1 MSGTMTDD
9 RTPAA
14 PPGEPAEPGE
24 PDAGAAV
31 TAAAVIVAAGR
42 GARAG
47 GDVPKQYATIGGEPV
62 LRRTVGAFAA
72 HPAVSDVVT
81 VIHPDDSALARQAVG
96 PAPVHFVAGGA
107 SRQESV
113 YNGLKFLDTMN
124 PEFVL
129 VHDAARP
136 FVTAEIIGRC
146 LDSARRHGAAAA
158 GIPIADTVKRTDGA
172 GVVTG
177 TVARDRLWRA
187 QTPQAFRYR
196 DLLAAHEAAAGDA
209 LTDDAAVAEAAGF
222 FAVMSPGS
230 EDNFKITTA
239 EDLARADRMARAA
252 MPRVTVVGH
261 GFDVHAF
268 GPGDHIVL
276 CGVRIGHSHG
286 LVGHSDAD
294 AALHALT
301 DALLGALGAGDIGQ
315 HFPDSDPLWRGAAS
329 DRFLRHA
336 LDLVAGA
343 EGRLVNLDLTLVC
356 ERPKLAP
363 HYDAMKRRL
372 SDLTGLPPARV
383 GLKAT
388 TTERL
393 GFTGRG
399 EGIAAQAAVSVD
411 LPDTV

>member
-14 PPGEPAEPGE
+14 PGEPGAC
-24 PDAGAAV
+24 AAV
-31 TAAAVIVAAGR
+31 IVAAVIVAAGR
-42 GARAG
+42 GVRAG
-47 GDVPKQYATIGGEPV
+47 GGLPKQYARIGGEPV
-62 LRRTVGAFAA
+62 LRRTVRVFAA
-72 HPAVSDVVT
+72 HPAVSAVVA
-81 VIHPDDSALARQAVG
+81 VIHPDDGALARQAAGAASVR
-96 PAPVHFVAGGA
+96 FVSGGA
-107 SRQESV
+107 SRQDSV
-113 YNGLKFLDTMN
+113 YNGLKVLDN
-124 PEFVL
+124 LDPDFVL

-136 FVTAEIIGRC
+136 FVTEEIIDRC
-146 LDSARRHGAAAA
+146 LDAARRCGAAAA
-158 GIPIADTVKRTDGA
+158 GVPMADTVKSTDGE

-196 DLLAAHEAAAGDA
+196 DLLAAHEAAAGQA
-209 LTDDAAVAEAAGF
+209 LTDDAAVAEAAGL
-222 FAVMSPGS
+222 AVAMSAGS
-230 EDNFKITTA
+230 DDNFKITTA
-239 EDLARADRMARAA
+239 EDLARADRLARAA
-252 MPRVTVVGH
+252 APRVTVVGH

-276 CGVRIGHSHG
+276 CGVRIGHSSG

-301 DALLGALGAGDIGQ
+301 DAILGAVGEGDIGQ
-315 HFPDSDPLWRGAAS
+315 HFPDTDPQWRGAAS

-336 LDLVAGA
+336 LDLAAGA
-343 EGRLVNLDLTLVC
+343 DGRLVNLDLTVVC

-363 HYDAMKRRL
+363 HYAAMKRSL
-372 SDLTGLPPARV
+372 CDLTGLPPARI

-388 TTERL
+388 TTEKL

-399 EGIAAQAAVSVD
+399 EGIAAQAIVSLD
-411 LPDTV
+411 LPDSV

>member
-1 MSGTMTDD
+1 MSGSMTERPQPDIH
-9 RTPAA
+9 
-14 PPGEPAEPGE
+14 GER
-24 PDAGAAV
+24 PDC
-31 TAAAVIVAAGR
+31 AAVIVAAGR
-42 GARAG
+42 GERAG
-47 GDVPKQYATIGGEPV
+47 GSVPKQYARIGGEPV
-62 LRRTVGAFAA
+62 LRRTVGVFAA
-72 HPAVSDVVT
+72 HPAVSTVVA
-81 VIHPDDSALARQAVG
+81 VINPDHETLARQAVG
-96 PAPVHFVAGGA
+96 PAPVQFVAGGA

-113 YNGLKFLDTMN
+113 YSGLKFLEKLD

-136 FVTAEIIGRC
+136 FVTAGIVGRC
-146 LDSARRHGAAAA
+146 LDAARRHGAAAA
-158 GIPIADTVKRTDGA
+158 GVPMADTVKKTDGA
-172 GVVTG
+172 GLVTD

-196 DLLAAHEAAAGDA
+196 DLMAAHVAAAGQA
-209 LTDDAAVAEAAGF
+209 LTDDAAVAEAAGL
-222 FAVMSPGS
+222 AVAMSPGS
-230 EDNFKITTA
+230 EDNFKITAA
-239 EDLARADRMARAA
+239 EDLARADRIARAA
-252 MPRVTVVGH
+252 APRVTVVGH

-286 LVGHSDAD
+286 LEGHSDAD

-315 HFPDSDPLWRGAAS
+315 HFPDSDPQWRGAAS
-329 DRFLRHA
+329 DRFVRHA
-336 LDLVAGA
+336 LDLAA
-343 EGRLVNLDLTLVC
+343 AADGRLVNLDLTIVC
-356 ERPKLAP
+356 ERPKLQP
-363 HYDAMKRRL
+363 HYDAMKRSL
-372 SDLTGLPPARV
+372 CSLTGLPPARI

-399 EGIAAQAAVSVD
+399 EGLAAQAVVALD